1 MCGCLREREDPSRP
15 MADAARAL
23 YRLTDRFPA
32 LLRSNSRCTNLHHP
46 LYHPAPAPPLSPRA
60 VYSHRPK
67 GGGLSTI
74 ATGRDRVAD
83 IGLLPILATL

>member
-46 LYHPAPAPPLSPRA
+46 LYHPAPPPLSPPGRSTPTALRA
-60 VYSHRPK
+60 GVCP
-67 GGGLSTI
+67 
-74 ATGRDRVAD
+74 
-83 IGLLPILATL
+83 LLPPEETG